1 MKDVKKLAK
10 ELADLTNK
18 ETLELVAEL
27 ELLGFKAQEPQK
39 IVEVQAKEVE
49 KEVEKTSFNVMLVDI
64 SKETGPKLNTVK
76 LYKNTKTGITLMEA
90 KAAVEGTLPIEIV
103 ANVSKEEANQLKA
116 QFEETGA
123 KISIV

>member
-39 IVEVQAKEVE
+39 IIEVQAKEVE